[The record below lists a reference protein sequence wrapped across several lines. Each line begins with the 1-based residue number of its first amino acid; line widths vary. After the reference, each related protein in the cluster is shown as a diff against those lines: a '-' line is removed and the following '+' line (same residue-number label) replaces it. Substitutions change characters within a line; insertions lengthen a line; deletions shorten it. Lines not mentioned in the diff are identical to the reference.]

1 MATDKQNQFIV
12 TFQSLL
18 LAHRVRHH
26 SDDSNPLHKEYSN
39 LINMAYQMG
48 RAFTAVDSI
57 PDDMTAHDAAYYLF
71 WHHMDEIGGSD
82 EDDPDAPK
90 HSHENCQWFL

>member
-39 LINMAYQMG
+39 LENTAYQMG

-71 WHHMDEIGGSD
+71 WHHMDEIGGCD
-82 EDDPDAPK
+82 EEENDAPQ